1 MRATFLYVLLTTL
14 RDRLFLALFLVVLLG
29 DLISGYLGRSA
40 FAEGQAMTLAFAG
53 TAARLAL
60 VFGLLV
66 FVAYHVRRLA
76 ESREIETMLT
86 RPIGREGFVLAYGGG
101 LAVVTV
107 LLVLPLVVLLALFFR
122 PGLEGLLAW
131 GLSLL
136 LEGLVVMALALFAA
150 LALES
155 AIAAVMTGGAIY
167 VLARLMPAFV
177 DIANAR
183 THVGAEETAF
193 DIFARTAINL
203 LSILMPRLDLFSQ
216 TGWLVHGLP
225 ADGAALR
232 PVLVQAAIYLPL
244 LFLAAMFDL
253 RRKRF

>member
-1 MRATFLYVLLTTL
+1 
-14 RDRLFLALFLVVLLG
+14 
-29 DLISGYLGRSA
+29 
-40 FAEGQAMTLAFAG
+40 
-53 TAARLAL
+53 
-60 VFGLLV
+60 
-66 FVAYHVRRLA
+66 
-76 ESREIETMLT
+76 
-86 RPIGREGFVLAYGGG
+86 
-101 LAVVTV
+101 
-107 LLVLPLVVLLALFFR
+107 
-122 PGLEGLLAW
+122 
-131 GLSLL
+131 
-136 LEGLVVMALALFAA
+136 MALALFAA

-183 THVGAEETAF
+183 THVGAEETTF
-193 DIFARTAINL
+193 DIFARAALNL

-225 ADGAALR
+225 AEGALR

-244 LFLAAMFDL
+244 LLLAAMFDL